1 MNRICT
7 RVNLLLRHAENVGL
21 RKYMDVRIYYEDTD
35 AGGVVYHANYIK
47 YLERART
54 EYFRSHGFLVA
65 ELARY
70 GFVFP
75 VVRLEIDFK
84 APAFHDDLLVVMTSP
99 VRVGGSSI
107 ILCQNI
113 VRQNDGKL
121 LVEGLVT
128 LACISPALK
137 ARRIPLEIR
146 QMLESERES
155 CMKTP
160 SILP

>member
-1 MNRICT
+1 MNTICT
-7 RVNLLLRHAENVGL
+7 RVNSLNETLGSMGSRES
-21 RKYMDVRIYYEDTD
+21 MDVRIYYEDTD

-54 EYFRSHGFLVA
+54 EFFRSHGFLVA
-65 ELARY
+65 ELAKN

-84 APAFHDDLLVVMTSP
+84 APALHDELLSVTTCP
-99 VRVGGSSI
+99 TRVGGSSI
-107 ILCQNI
+107 TLCQKI
-113 VRQNDGKL
+113 VRKSDGKL
-121 LVEGLVT
+121 LVDALVT

-146 QMLESERES
+146 QMLENES
-155 CMKTP
+155 GATP
-160 SILP
+160 L

>member
-1 MNRICT
+1 
-7 RVNLLLRHAENVGL
+7 
-21 RKYMDVRIYYEDTD
+21 MDVRIYYEDTD

-65 ELARY
+65 ELAKN

-75 VVRLEIDFK
+75 VIKLEVDFK
-84 APAFHDDLLVVMTSP
+84 APALHDDLLSVATSP

-107 ILCQNI
+107 VLCQKI
-113 VRQNDGKL
+113 VRQNDEKL

-128 LACISPALK
+128 LACISPTMK

-146 QMLESERES
+146 RMLEAELE
-155 CMKTP
+155 
-160 SILP
+160 IVA